1 MKAVSKEAQDVL
13 GGIQL
18 QEPAKT
24 EKVNAPAAK
33 TEQNNP
39 IVKGNGDENQPPA
52 KQQKVEPLVIGAK
65 KVETPAKEV
74 VIPAKETE
82 KRPIE
87 QIAPEDLETW
97 FESQVNERFK
107 GDSKTLSEK
116 LSKVTQYEEQL
127 AADPYKNSFTKQL
140 DELLA
145 KNIPVETAIKYLTT
159 DAAKLSPRELVAF
172 KLQQDNPELTSEQ
185 IERKIDRTYKLGKY
199 APTTEVDG
207 KDVPDE
213 TDGLDDLM
221 IDASPIKK
229 EFESL
234 KAKQLE
240 SGKSRVDVV
249 NAQKEVQR
257 VTQWLPAVEEVLE
270 SFDKIVVDVPGKRP
284 LQFTVEMEPAE
295 KKQYVEMAAQWVKSS
310 GQAVTPET
318 QAQLK
323 QIIQKLYVAENF
335 GKMSM
340 AFAEQARSMNDEQWM
355 QEVNNPSISNT
366 AGKGDFGKSNKGSG
380 DAIFDTINGIES
392 KKTGRTR

>member
-1 MKAVSKEAQDVL
+1 
-13 GGIQL
+13 
-18 QEPAKT
+18 
-24 EKVNAPAAK
+24 
-33 TEQNNP
+33 
-39 IVKGNGDENQPPA
+39 
-52 KQQKVEPLVIGAK
+52 
-65 KVETPAKEV
+65 
-74 VIPAKETE
+74 
-82 KRPIE
+82 
-87 QIAPEDLETW
+87 
-97 FESQVNERFK
+97 
-107 GDSKTLSEK
+107 
-116 LSKVTQYEEQL
+116 
-127 AADPYKNSFTKQL
+127 
-140 DELLA
+140 
-145 KNIPVETAIKYLTT
+145 
-159 DAAKLSPRELVAF
+159 
-172 KLQQDNPELTSEQ
+172 
-185 IERKIDRTYKLGKY
+185 
-199 APTTEVDG
+199 
-207 KDVPDE
+207 
-213 TDGLDDLM
+213 M